1 MISQTDSFAIF
12 EADKGKKFNILILE
26 NCKPKDYLRAYVT
39 AFWMAYQANR
49 HGSGSKI
56 DFTKIKFEN
65 FDAELVAAGWRTTHL
80 QVNPIGWVGS
90 FKKSV

>member
-12 EADKGKKFNILILE
+12 EADGGKKFDILILE
-26 NCKPKDYLRAYVT
+26 NCLPKDYLRAYVA
-39 AFWMAYQANR
+39 AFWMAYQANYPAA
-49 HGSGSKI
+49 GGKIGFSKM
-56 DFTKIKFEN
+56 KFEN
-65 FDAELVAAGWRTTHL
+65 FEAELIAAGWRTTHL

>member
-1 MISQTDSFAIF
+1 
-12 EADKGKKFNILILE
+12 
-26 NCKPKDYLRAYVT
+26 
-39 AFWMAYQANR
+39 MAYQANH
-49 HGSGSKI
+49 HGAGSKI